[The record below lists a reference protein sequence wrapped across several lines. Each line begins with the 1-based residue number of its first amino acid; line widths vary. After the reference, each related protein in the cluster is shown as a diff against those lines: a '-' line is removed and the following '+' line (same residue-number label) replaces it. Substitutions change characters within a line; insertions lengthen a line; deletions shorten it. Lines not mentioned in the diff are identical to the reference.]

1 MNRDEENTIVQRTA
15 PELGGEIRKRREK
28 KCLSV
33 NDMSEMTRIRAT
45 FIEALERG
53 DIEALPGSIYRMGFI
68 RTILSRVDGL
78 DLLPEYEKI
87 CPRDVNDDGPV
98 SVEHMPPQKGFQK
111 MSRMWVYG
119 FIVFAVVLSV
129 TLIWQQR
136 DALREKMTSSPS
148 AETVQP
154 AQDGAVV
161 SADVAQDHTGIETG
175 SGEDTPVAEV
185 GASEDIAAAPAD
197 DGAGTDMSWIPGHE
211 AESGEATAEQTAKN
225 VLVIRA
231 RGSCW
236 TRVTVGEKVV
246 FQDTLRPGD
255 VKTFNVS
262 SKTYVRYG
270 NGSAALVEWNGLKAR
285 SAGGPGEVVT
295 YVYMPDGTSDRLPE
309 SAQ

>member
-33 NDMSEMTRIRAT
+33 NDISEITRIRAS

-87 CPRDVNDDGPV
+87 CPRDADEDGPV
-98 SVEHMPPQKGFQK
+98 SVEYMPPQKGFQK
-111 MSRMWVYG
+111 VSRMWVYG
-119 FIVFAVVLSV
+119 FIVFAVVLSL

-148 AETVQP
+148 AETAQP
-154 AQDGAVV
+154 AQNKTVV
-161 SADVAQDHTGIETG
+161 SADVAQSEPVKETG
-175 SGEDTPVAEV
+175 PGAETLAAETGV
-185 GASEDIAAAPAD
+185 SEDVAAAPAD
-197 DGAGTDMSWIPGHE
+197 DGAEADMSWIPGRE
-211 AESGEATAEQTAKN
+211 AASGDATAEHAKN
-225 VLVIRA
+225 VLVIKA
-231 RGSCW
+231 RGNCW

-270 NGSAALVEWNGLKAR
+270 NGSAAMVEWNGLKAR
-285 SAGGPGEVVT
+285 RAGGPGEVVT
-295 YVYMPDGTSDRLPE
+295 YAYMPDGTSDRLPE
-309 SAQ
+309 PAQ